1 MNFAIGQICQMDTL
15 VRSSTRRIDGA
26 ATRAQLLDAAGQV
39 FAEKGF
45 DRATGKEIAE
55 RAGSNSAA
63 INYYFGSIEG
73 LYAEVLVAAHR
84 SLATYEEI
92 AAIAHGTFPPV
103 EKLRRLMVMAVAAL
117 QQPPSRGWAL
127 RVLSRE
133 LLAPTPSRRVL
144 EDRELLPKKQLV
156 TAIVAEVVGLP
167 ESDPVVARCCLSI
180 LAPVTLLL
188 VSDAE
193 GTARTFPEFADGL
206 DCEALA
212 SHLHEFALGGI
223 EAVTRMRIPR

>member
-26 ATRAQLLDAAGQV
+26 ATRAQLLEAAGQV

-73 LYAEVLVAAHR
+73 LYADVLVEAHR

-92 AAIAHGTFPPV
+92 AAIAHAAFPPV
-103 EKLRRLMVMAVAAL
+103 EKLRRLMAMAVAAL
-117 QQPPSRGWAL
+117 QQPSRGWAL

-156 TAIVAEVVGLP
+156 TAIVAEAVGLP

>member
-1 MNFAIGQICQMDTL
+1 MHFAIGQICQMDTL

-73 LYAEVLVAAHR
+73 LYADVLVEAHR

-92 AAIAHGTFPPV
+92 AAIAHAAFPPV
-103 EKLRRLMVMAVAAL
+103 EKLRRLMAMAVAAL
-117 QQPPSRGWAL
+117 QQPSRGWAL

-156 TAIVAEVVGLP
+156 TAIVAEVVGMP

-193 GTARTFPEFADGL
+193 STARTFPEFAEGL

-223 EAVTRMRIPR
+223 EAVTRTKMR